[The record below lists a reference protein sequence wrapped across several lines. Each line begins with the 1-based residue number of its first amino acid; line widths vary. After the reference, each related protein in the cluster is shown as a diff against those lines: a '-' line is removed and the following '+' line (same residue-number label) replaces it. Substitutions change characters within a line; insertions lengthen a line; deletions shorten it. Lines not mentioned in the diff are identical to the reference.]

1 MDVVSSSS
9 HDGESAVL
17 ESNFFNRL
25 LVWLS
30 AAILFLTPLFFL
42 PFTASPVGL
51 NKQVFFLFAV
61 IAAFLI
67 FFANVIRH
75 EKLSFKFSAIYVWLA
90 VFLTGASVSWIF
102 SQARVDGLRIE
113 ALSLAFLPVLGY
125 VLFSF
130 LLGVSLRTAN
140 DFKILFFGFVASA
153 VIVSLYAVLRLLSFP
168 QLDFLFPFPFL
179 KSTAFNT
186 LESFNSLAVFAA
198 AAFLSLASWL
208 NFAKT
213 SLSGKI
219 LAAFAF
225 LPLAAVL
232 ILVNFRLVWIISAI
246 FVFLLILIKIY
257 LSRQNEAP
265 LKVGAVSPLVV
276 LLVIILFFIAG
287 SDIISLNIGGFLGVA
302 VPPEYFPDAKLS
314 YDIAQNVWNKSVPR
328 LFFGSGGGTFRYLY
342 SLYYPSQ

>member
-1 MDVVSSSS
+1 MNTISS
-9 HDGESAVL
+9 HDGESAVS

-30 AAILFLTPLFFL
+30 AAILFLTPIFFM

-130 LLGVSLRTAN
+130 LLGVSLRTAK

-198 AAFLSLASWL
+198 AAFLYSL
-208 NFAKT
+208 FFDFK
-213 SLSGKI
+213 SGFI
-219 LAAFAF
+219 FINRF
-225 LPLAAVL
+225 DPPIVSNGPAAVWSR
-232 ILVNFRLVWIISAI
+232 FRANPVFDKMGIRINL
-246 FVFLLILIKIY
+246 FVCKN
-257 LSRQNEAP
+257 R
-265 LKVGAVSPLVV
+265 
-276 LLVIILFFIAG
+276 
-287 SDIISLNIGGFLGVA
+287 
-302 VPPEYFPDAKLS
+302 
-314 YDIAQNVWNKSVPR
+314 
-328 LFFGSGGGTFRYLY
+328 
-342 SLYYPSQ
+342 